1 MTNDVTITR
10 NIFGPKLS
18 PDGLDWLTMAKWKKY
33 TGAWPAMVEK
43 LRYIR
48 YGVFFLV
55 QRHFAF
61 DASRQVAFR
70 PVPSAKPVLLL
81 DLLWAN

>member
-48 YGVFFLV
+48 YGFFWFGGSSPLTLRGGLPWD
-55 QRHFAF
+55 QC
-61 DASRQVAFR
+61 
-70 PVPSAKPVLLL
+70 
-81 DLLWAN
+81 